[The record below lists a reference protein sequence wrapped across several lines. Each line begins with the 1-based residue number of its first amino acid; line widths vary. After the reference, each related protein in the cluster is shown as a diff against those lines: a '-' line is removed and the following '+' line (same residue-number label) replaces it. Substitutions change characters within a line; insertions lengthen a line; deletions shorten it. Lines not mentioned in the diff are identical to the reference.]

1 MPTINVDI
9 SPEGEVTIDAVG
21 FTGRACEDAT
31 RALEQALGV
40 QTSPRRMKPEAQQV
54 QRRTV
59 GAGPGS
65 RR

>member
-9 SPEGEVTIDAVG
+9 SPEGDIKIDAIG
-21 FTGRACEDAT
+21 FTGKACEEAT

-40 QTSPRRMKPEAQQV
+40 QSGPRQMKPEAQQV

-59 GAGPGS
+59 GAGGG
-65 RR
+65 R